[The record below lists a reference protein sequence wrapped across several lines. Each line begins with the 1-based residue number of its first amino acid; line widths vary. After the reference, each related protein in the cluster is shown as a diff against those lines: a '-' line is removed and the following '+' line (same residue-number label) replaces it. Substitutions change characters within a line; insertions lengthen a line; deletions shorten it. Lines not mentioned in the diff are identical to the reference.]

1 MVLFDCLAA
10 RDNKCEEI
18 MEWDCG
24 RFDDLGKSS
33 QSEGGVPADEQ
44 RSFECSAG
52 RAGRAG
58 KGRPGQA
65 RLGLGYGFH
74 EFGQFLPFMLQM

>member
-52 RAGRAG
+52 RAG

-65 RLGLGYGFH
+65 RTRVRF
-74 EFGQFLPFMLQM
+74 P